1 VAIKKKKGGIN
12 QGLILL
18 SGLVFLVG
26 AVLTYFFILQGV
38 YGSFDAKE
46 LIPDTNVIKGILN
59 SNEPTVGVLYSQYT
73 ENMLPEG
80 NTSLNDNITTW
91 ERFLDNSKSKY
102 DIITDKTI
110 ELGQIAKYNLLVLPS
125 SRSLSDKEISEI
137 KKYIDGGG
145 SIFATSGTA
154 SYSDDGKWRGWN
166 FFTEVFGLNF
176 KKEINNDKFTKLHT
190 LRGNLPITANIPTG
204 YPLRVATWDRPIAAE
219 VMEPR
224 TTQVSF
230 WYNYKVDSGLV
241 RENIRK
247 SAGIASG
254 TYGKGR
260 FVWMGFEINSIVGA
274 QDDYVYFDKLFNNS
288 IKWLT
293 YKPIAF
299 AKDWPA
305 GYDAAAMI
313 APVVNKDQYNIQN
326 LLSVLKVKK
335 VKATFFI
342 NSDIAKSNKELIRSL
357 SRYGE
362 IASLVDIGYLSSIN
376 DTINSLNDYDTQVQ
390 KLNNAKAVLKGI
402 TGEKVVGTIPYH
414 GLFDQ
419 NTLRALINDGYN
431 YVLTDSLTDRSV
443 PKNIIIGGK
452 RITTMTK
459 TARDDYE
466 VIRDFGLTQP
476 EFQYYTYQEDV
487 DRILFEGGMYVFKM
501 HTEYQCDT
509 SNIKV
514 VGKVINEL
522 KKKNFWIAT
531 GDDIQKWYAEK
542 SNVQIRTDQRG
553 PKRIALTI
561 SNPGTFTVNNLVI
574 QLEINAPA
582 SNIVLSTEIIGTKK
596 ATFDYDKISKV
607 VYVYINDM
615 KPNESRTYYLDY
627 NHRALI
633 VNKTRYRQC
642 LIPDS

>member
-1 VAIKKKKGGIN
+1 MEIKKNKGGIN
-12 QGLILL
+12 QSLIVISGLI
-18 SGLVFLVG
+18 FLIG
-26 AVLTYFFILQGV
+26 AVLTYFFILRGV
-38 YGSFDAKE
+38 YGSFNAKE
-46 LIPDTNVIKGILN
+46 LVPDSHVIKSIFVP
-59 SNEPTVGVLYSQYT
+59 EKPTIAILYSQYT

-80 NTSLNDNITTW
+80 STSLNDNINTW
-91 ERFLDNSKSKY
+91 EKFLDNARVKY
-102 DIITDKTI
+102 DIITDKDI
-110 ELGQIAKYNLLVLPS
+110 ELGQFYKYDLLVLPG
-125 SRSLSDKEISEI
+125 SRSLSDKETSEI
-137 KKYIDGGG
+137 KKYVDKGG

-154 SYSDDGKWRGWN
+154 SYSADGKWRGWS

-176 KKEINNDKFTKLHT
+176 KKEIKNDKFTKLHT

-204 YPLRVATWDRPIAAE
+204 YPLSVATWDKPIAAE

-230 WYNYKVDSGLV
+230 WYNFKLDSGLV

-254 TYGKGR
+254 TYGHGR
-260 FVWMGFEINSIVGA
+260 FVWMGFEINSIIGG

-313 APVVNKDQYNIQN
+313 APVVNKDPYNIQN
-326 LLSVLKVKK
+326 LLNILRTEKVQ
-335 VKATFFI
+335 ATFFV
-342 NSDIAKSNKELIRSL
+342 NPAIAESNKNLVKSL
-357 SRYGE
+357 SKFGE
-362 IASLVDIGYLSSIN
+362 VGAMVDIGYLNSVN
-376 DTINSLNDYDTQVQ
+376 DTINSLNDYDTQIQ
-390 KLNNAKAVLKGI
+390 KFNHANAVLEGI
-402 TGEKVVGTIPYH
+402 TGRKVVGALPYY

-419 NTLRALINDGYN
+419 NTLRALINDGYD

-443 PKNIIIGGK
+443 PKNMIIGGK

-476 EFQYYTYQEDV
+476 DFQFYTYQEDI
-487 DRILFEGGMYVFKM
+487 DRVLFEGGMYVFKM
-501 HTEYQCDT
+501 HTDYQCT
-509 SNIKV
+509 PANINV
-514 VGKVINEL
+514 VRNVINEL
-522 KKKNFWIAT
+522 KKKNYWITT
-531 GDDIQKWYAEK
+531 GDEIQKWYAEK
-542 SNVQIRTDQRG
+542 DNVQIRTDQRG

-561 SNPGTFTVNNLVI
+561 SNPGTSTVNNLVI

-582 SNIVLSTEIIGTKK
+582 DKIVLSTEIIGTKK
-596 ATFDYDKISKV
+596 ARFDYDKDNKV

-615 KPNESRTYYLDY
+615 QPHESRTYYLDY
-627 NHRALI
+627 D
-633 VNKTRYRQC
+633 
-642 LIPDS
+642 IPNS

>member
-1 VAIKKKKGGIN
+1 MAIKKKKGGIN
-12 QGLILL
+12 QGLIVL
-18 SGLVFLVG
+18 SGLIFLIG
-26 AVLTYFFILQGV
+26 AVLTYFFILRGV

-46 LIPDTNVIKGILN
+46 LIPDTNVIKSVLS
-59 SNEPTVGVLYSQYT
+59 SNEPKVAVLYSQYT

-80 NTSLNDNITTW
+80 STSLNDNITTW
-91 ERFLDNSKSKY
+91 EKFLDDTKTKY
-102 DIITDKTI
+102 DVITDKTI
-110 ELGQIAKYNLLVLPS
+110 ELGQFYKYNLLVLPG

-137 KKYIDGGG
+137 KKYIDRGG
-145 SIFATSGTA
+145 SVFATSGTA

-176 KKEINNDKFTKLHT
+176 KKEIKNDKFTKLHT

-230 WYNYKVDSGLV
+230 WYNFKLDSGLV

-274 QDDYVYFDKLFNNS
+274 QDDYVYFEKLFNNS

-293 YKPIAF
+293 YQPIAF

-313 APVVNKDQYNIQN
+313 APMVDKDPYNIRN
-326 LLSVLKVKK
+326 LLNILRAEK
-335 VKATFFI
+335 VKATFFV
-342 NSDIAKSNKELIRSL
+342 NPDIAGSHKELIRSL
-357 SRYGE
+357 SKFGE
-362 IASLVDIGYLSSIN
+362 IASVVDIGYLNSVN
-376 DTINSLNDYDTQVQ
+376 DTVNSLNDYDTQVQ
-390 KLNNAKAVLKGI
+390 KLNAANAVLEGI
-402 TGEKVVGTIPYH
+402 TGEKVVGALPYH

-419 NTLRALINDGYN
+419 NTLRALINDGYD

-443 PKNIIIGGK
+443 PKNMIIGGK

-509 SNIKV
+509 SNINV

-531 GDDIQKWYAEK
+531 GDEIQKWYAEK

-553 PKRIALTI
+553 PRRIALTI

-582 SNIVLSTEIIGTKK
+582 GNIVLSTEIIGTKK
-596 ATFDYDKISKV
+596 ATFDYDKDSKV

-627 NHRALI
+627 NQP
-633 VNKTRYRQC
+633 N
-642 LIPDS
+642 S

>member
-431 YVLTDSLTDRSV
+431 YVLTDSLTGRSV

-466 VIRDFGLTQP
+466 IIRDFGLTQP

-627 NHRALI
+627 NRP
-633 VNKTRYRQC
+633 N
-642 LIPDS
+642 S

>member
-1 VAIKKKKGGIN
+1 MAIKKKKGGIN

-326 LLSVLKVKK
+326 LLSVLKAKK
-335 VKATFFI
+335 VKATFFV
-342 NSDIAKSNKELIRSL
+342 NPDIAKSNKELIRSL

-466 VIRDFGLTQP
+466 IIRDFGLTQP

-596 ATFDYDKISKV
+596 ATFDYDKDSKV

-627 NHRALI
+627 NRP
-633 VNKTRYRQC
+633 N
-642 LIPDS
+642 S

>member
-1 VAIKKKKGGIN
+1 MAIKKKKGGIN
-12 QGLILL
+12 QGLIIL
-18 SGLVFLVG
+18 SGLIFLVG
-26 AVLTYFFILQGV
+26 GVLTYFFILRGV

-46 LIPDTNVIKGILN
+46 LIPNTDVIKGVLN
-59 SNEPTVGVLYSQYT
+59 NNEPRIGVLYSQYT

-80 NTSLNDNITTW
+80 STSLNDNITTW
-91 ERFLDNSKSKY
+91 EKFLDNTKTKY

-110 ELGQIAKYNLLVLPS
+110 ELGQFYKYNLLVLPG

-137 KKYIDGGG
+137 KKYIDRGG
-145 SIFATSGTA
+145 SVFATSGTA

-166 FFTEVFGLNF
+166 FFSEVFGLNF
-176 KKEINNDKFTKLHT
+176 KKEIKNDRYTKLHT

-230 WYNYKVDSGLV
+230 WYNFKLDSGLV

-260 FVWMGFEINSIVGA
+260 FVWMGFEINSIIGA
-274 QDDYVYFDKLFNNS
+274 QDDYVYFEKLFNNS

-293 YKPIAF
+293 YQPIAF

-313 APVVNKDQYNIQN
+313 APMVDKDPYNVRN
-326 LLSVLKVKK
+326 LLSILRAEK
-335 VKATFFI
+335 VKATFFVNPGI
-342 NSDIAKSNKELIRSL
+342 ANSHRELIRSL
-357 SRYGE
+357 SKYGE
-362 IASLVDIGYLSSIN
+362 IASVVDIGYLNSVN
-376 DTINSLNDYDTQVQ
+376 DTVNSLNDYDTQVQ
-390 KLNNAKAVLKGI
+390 KLNAANSVLEGI
-402 TGEKVVGTIPYH
+402 TGKKVVGALPYH

-419 NTLRALINDGYN
+419 NTLRALINDGYD
-431 YVLTDSLTDRSV
+431 YILTDSLTDRSV
-443 PKNIIIGGK
+443 PKNMIIGGK

-476 EFQYYTYQEDV
+476 DFQYYTYQEDV

-501 HTEYQCDT
+501 HTDYQCDT
-509 SNIKV
+509 SNINV

-531 GDDIQKWYAEK
+531 GDEIQKWYAEK

-561 SNPGTFTVNNLVI
+561 SNPGEFTVNNLVI

-582 SNIVLSTEIIGTKK
+582 RNIVLSTEIIGTKK
-596 ATFDYDKISKV
+596 ATFDYDKDSKV

-615 KPNESRTYYLDY
+615 RPNESRTYYLDY
-627 NHRALI
+627 NQP
-633 VNKTRYRQC
+633 N
-642 LIPDS
+642 S

>member
-1 VAIKKKKGGIN
+1 MEIKKNKGGIN
-12 QGLILL
+12 QSLIVISGLI
-18 SGLVFLVG
+18 FLIG
-26 AVLTYFFILQGV
+26 AVLTYFFILRGV
-38 YGSFDAKE
+38 YGSFNAKE
-46 LIPDTNVIKGILN
+46 LVPDSHVIKSIFVP
-59 SNEPTVGVLYSQYT
+59 EKPTVAILYSQYT

-80 NTSLNDNITTW
+80 STSLNDNIHTW
-91 ERFLDNSKSKY
+91 EKFLDNAGVKY
-102 DIITDKTI
+102 DIITDKDI
-110 ELGQIAKYNLLVLPS
+110 ELRQFYKYDLLVLPG
-125 SRSLSDKEISEI
+125 SRSLSDKETSEI
-137 KKYIDGGG
+137 KKYIDIGG

-154 SYSDDGKWRGWN
+154 SYSADGKWRGWS

-176 KKEINNDKFTKLHT
+176 KKEIKNDKFTELHT

-204 YPLRVATWDRPIAAE
+204 YPLSVATWDKPIAAE

-230 WYNYKVDSGLV
+230 WYNFKLDSGLV

-254 TYGKGR
+254 TYGHGR
-260 FVWMGFEINSIVGA
+260 FVWMGFEINSIIGG

-313 APVVNKDQYNIQN
+313 APVVNKDPYNIQN
-326 LLSVLKVKK
+326 LLNILRTEKVQ
-335 VKATFFI
+335 ATFFV
-342 NSDIAKSNKELIRSL
+342 NPEIAESNKNLIKSL
-357 SRYGE
+357 SKFGE
-362 IASLVDIGYLSSIN
+362 VGAMVDIGYLNSVN
-376 DTINSLNDYDTQVQ
+376 DTINSLNDYDTQIQ
-390 KLNNAKAVLKGI
+390 KFNHANSVLEGI
-402 TGEKVVGTIPYH
+402 TGRKVVGALPYY

-419 NTLRALINDGYN
+419 NTLRALINDGYD

-443 PKNIIIGGK
+443 PKNMIIGGK

-476 EFQYYTYQEDV
+476 DFQFYTYQEDI
-487 DRILFEGGMYVFKM
+487 DRVLFEGGMYVFKM
-501 HTEYQCDT
+501 HTDYQCT
-509 SNIKV
+509 SSNINV
-514 VGKVINEL
+514 VKNVINEL
-522 KKKNFWIAT
+522 KKKNYWITT
-531 GDDIQKWYAEK
+531 GDEIQKWYAEK
-542 SNVQIRTDQRG
+542 NNVQIRTDQRG
-553 PKRIALTI
+553 PRRIALTI
-561 SNPGTFTVNNLVI
+561 SNPGTSTVNNLVI

-582 SNIVLSTEIIGTKK
+582 DKIVLSTEIIGTKK
-596 ATFDYDKISKV
+596 ARFDYDKDNKV

-615 KPNESRTYYLDY
+615 QPNESRTYYLDY
-627 NHRALI
+627 DTPN
-633 VNKTRYRQC
+633 
-642 LIPDS
+642 S

>member
-1 VAIKKKKGGIN
+1 MAIKKKKGGIN
-12 QGLILL
+12 QGLIIL
-18 SGLVFLVG
+18 SGLIFLVG
-26 AVLTYFFILQGV
+26 GVLTYFFILRGV

-46 LIPDTNVIKGILN
+46 LIPNTDVIKGVLN
-59 SNEPTVGVLYSQYT
+59 NNEPRIGVLYSQYT

-80 NTSLNDNITTW
+80 STSLNDNITTW
-91 ERFLDNSKSKY
+91 EKFLDNTKTKY

-110 ELGQIAKYNLLVLPS
+110 ELGQFYKYNLLVLPG

-137 KKYIDGGG
+137 KKYIDRGG
-145 SIFATSGTA
+145 SVFATSGTA

-166 FFTEVFGLNF
+166 FFSEVFGLNF
-176 KKEINNDKFTKLHT
+176 KKEIKNDRYTKLHT

-230 WYNYKVDSGLV
+230 WYNFKLDSGLV

-260 FVWMGFEINSIVGA
+260 FVWMGFEINSIIGA
-274 QDDYVYFDKLFNNS
+274 QDDYVYFEKLFNNS

-293 YKPIAF
+293 YQPIAF

-313 APVVNKDQYNIQN
+313 APMVDKDPNNVRN
-326 LLSVLKVKK
+326 LLSILRAEK
-335 VKATFFI
+335 VKATFFVNPGI
-342 NSDIAKSNKELIRSL
+342 ANSHSELIRSL
-357 SRYGE
+357 SKYGE
-362 IASLVDIGYLSSIN
+362 IASVVDIGYLNSVN
-376 DTINSLNDYDTQVQ
+376 DTVNSLNDYDTQVQ
-390 KLNNAKAVLKGI
+390 KLNAANSVLEGI
-402 TGEKVVGTIPYH
+402 TGKKVVGALPYH

-419 NTLRALINDGYN
+419 NTLRALINDGYD
-431 YVLTDSLTDRSV
+431 YILTDSLTDRSV
-443 PKNIIIGGK
+443 PKNMIIGGK

-466 VIRDFGLTQP
+466 IIRDFGLTQP
-476 EFQYYTYQEDV
+476 DFQYYTYQEDV

-501 HTEYQCDT
+501 HTDYQCDT
-509 SNIKV
+509 SNINV

-531 GDDIQKWYAEK
+531 GDEIQKWYAEK

-561 SNPGTFTVNNLVI
+561 SNPGEFTVNNLVI

-582 SNIVLSTEIIGTKK
+582 GNIVLSTEIIGTKK
-596 ATFDYDKISKV
+596 ATFDYDKDSKV

-615 KPNESRTYYLDY
+615 RPNESRTYYLDY
-627 NHRALI
+627 NQP
-633 VNKTRYRQC
+633 N
-642 LIPDS
+642 S

>member
-1 VAIKKKKGGIN
+1 MAIKKKKGGIN

-466 VIRDFGLTQP
+466 IIRDFGLTQP

-596 ATFDYDKISKV
+596 ATFDYDK
-607 VYVYINDM
+607 D
-615 KPNESRTYYLDY
+615 
-627 NHRALI
+627 
-633 VNKTRYRQC
+633 
-642 LIPDS
+642 

>member
-1 VAIKKKKGGIN
+1 MAIKKKKGGIN

-326 LLSVLKVKK
+326 LLSVLKAKK
-335 VKATFFI
+335 VKATFFV

-627 NHRALI
+627 NRP
-633 VNKTRYRQC
+633 N
-642 LIPDS
+642 S

>member
-1 VAIKKKKGGIN
+1 MAIKKKKGGIN
-12 QGLILL
+12 QGLIVL
-18 SGLVFLVG
+18 SGLIFLIG
-26 AVLTYFFILQGV
+26 AVLTYFFILRGV

-46 LIPDTNVIKGILN
+46 LIPDTNVIKSVLS
-59 SNEPTVGVLYSQYT
+59 SNEPKVAVLYSQYT

-80 NTSLNDNITTW
+80 STSLNDNITTW
-91 ERFLDNSKSKY
+91 EKFLDDTKTKY
-102 DIITDKTI
+102 DVITDKTI
-110 ELGQIAKYNLLVLPS
+110 ELGQFYKYNLLVLPG

-137 KKYIDGGG
+137 KKYIDRGG
-145 SIFATSGTA
+145 SVFATSGTA

-176 KKEINNDKFTKLHT
+176 KKEIKNDKFTKLHT

-230 WYNYKVDSGLV
+230 WYNFKLDSGLV

-274 QDDYVYFDKLFNNS
+274 QDDYVYFEKLFNNS

-293 YKPIAF
+293 YQPIAF

-313 APVVNKDQYNIQN
+313 APMVDKDPYNIRN
-326 LLSVLKVKK
+326 LLNILRAEK
-335 VKATFFI
+335 VKATFFV
-342 NSDIAKSNKELIRSL
+342 NPDIAGSHKELIRSL
-357 SRYGE
+357 SKFGE
-362 IASLVDIGYLSSIN
+362 IASVVDIGYLNSVN
-376 DTINSLNDYDTQVQ
+376 DTVNSLNDYDTQVQ
-390 KLNNAKAVLKGI
+390 KLNAANAVLEGI
-402 TGEKVVGTIPYH
+402 TGEKVVGALPYH

-419 NTLRALINDGYN
+419 NTLRALINDGYD

-443 PKNIIIGGK
+443 PKNMIIGGK

-509 SNIKV
+509 SNINV

-531 GDDIQKWYAEK
+531 GDEIQKWYAEK

-553 PKRIALTI
+553 PRRIALTI

-582 SNIVLSTEIIGTKK
+582 GNIVLSTEIIGTKK
-596 ATFDYDKISKV
+596 ATFDDDKDSKV

-627 NHRALI
+627 NQP
-633 VNKTRYRQC
+633 N
-642 LIPDS
+642 S

>member
-1 VAIKKKKGGIN
+1 MAIKKKKGGIN

-326 LLSVLKVKK
+326 LLSVLKAKK
-335 VKATFFI
+335 VKATFFV
-342 NSDIAKSNKELIRSL
+342 NPDIAKSNKELIRSL

-390 KLNNAKAVLKGI
+390 KLNNAKAVLEGI

-466 VIRDFGLTQP
+466 IIRDFGLTQP

-531 GDDIQKWYAEK
+531 GDEIQKWYAEK

-596 ATFDYDKISKV
+596 ATFDYDKDSKV

-627 NHRALI
+627 NRP
-633 VNKTRYRQC
+633 N
-642 LIPDS
+642 S